1 MVCLAVGFV
10 LVLREIGRNRQ
21 DCRAGFGGEEGYG
34 EVWLVLRWYVEGLDG
49 RVCGFVNREY
59 GAAGVAFGEFIVD

>member
-10 LVLREIGRNRQ
+10 LVLRKVGCNRQ

-34 EVWLVLRWYVEGLDG
+34 EVWLVLRWYVDGLDG
-49 RVCGFVNREY
+49 WVCIFMDCEY
-59 GAAGVAFGEFIVD
+59 GAARAAFGEFIVE